1 MTYLWEKMTKQ
12 IIYTILSFINNYD
25 QYSHLLN
32 DMKMSICLKR
42 KIMNGVILPAMT
54 YGSESWS
61 LTTLTNKQR
70 DRIAVA
76 QGNIERLIFGV
87 TRKDKKQN
95 EWIREETEVYDIVEN
110 IDAMKWSWTGLPRRM
125 KNDR

>member
-1 MTYLWEKMTKQ
+1 
-12 IIYTILSFINNYD
+12 
-25 QYSHLLN
+25 
-32 DMKMSICLKR
+32 MKMSICLKR

-95 EWIREETEVYDIVEN
+95 EWIREEIEVHDIVEN